1 MGNPL
6 FISNQ
11 QMQMAAPTPGN
22 NIQNLM
28 QRFQQFRQAFTGD
41 PRQQVQALLNSGRVS
56 QAQYDQAVQIAQQ
69 MQRMMGGH

>member
-1 MGNPL
+1 MTNP
-6 FISNQ
+6 IYQ
-11 QMQMAAPTPGN
+11 QMGSGMPNNGMTQM
-22 NIQNLM
+22 I

-69 MQRMMGGH
+69 MQRLMSGK